1 MSKSDVYKMIEDKIA
16 KKKARNADK
25 GEQVTVR
32 KHAMNFLKWADK
44 LTKEIGNKDARKMT
58 IAGRLSLFEAKIK
71 AVDAFCRYD
80 VWFNEDTG
88 ILEGIEVKWSKKAR
102 KNNPELPENEI
113 FRMEDFLL
121 EELGLL

>member
-16 KKKARNADK
+16 KKKARNANK

-32 KHAMNFLKWADK
+32 KHAMNFLKWADQ
-44 LTKEIGNKDARKMT
+44 LTREISNKDARKMT

-71 AVDAFCRYD
+71 AVDGFCRYD

-102 KNNPELPENEI
+102 KANPELPENEI